1 MGIVVDIVALLIIVV
16 YALIGFFKG
25 FTEFVFQVIA
35 IIIAVAVVFFAY
47 KPVSEVVMETQI
59 DEKIYATV
67 YDNLSKTSI
76 AEGNEIKEEETN
88 MSSGIVKT
96 INGYVN
102 EAKESAEQNVA
113 EFVSGKIAVI
123 VVYAMTAIALF
134 VVIYLIL
141 FMIRIVLD
149 IIGKMPIL
157 REGNQVLGLVIG
169 VVKGLLAVYLLLAL
183 ASGLSPILR
192 LVGVTK
198 AIEESMVASI
208 LYNHNIIIDLIHKL
222 G

>member
-1 MGIVVDIVALLIIVV
+1 MAKTHQKEKKKSYNNAARII
-16 YALIGFFKG
+16 I
-25 FTEFVFQVIA
+25 

-134 VVIYLIL
+134 VVIYLI
-141 FMIRIVLD
+141 FF
-149 IIGKMPIL
+149 
-157 REGNQVLGLVIG
+157 
-169 VVKGLLAVYLLLAL
+169 
-183 ASGLSPILR
+183 
-192 LVGVTK
+192 
-198 AIEESMVASI
+198 
-208 LYNHNIIIDLIHKL
+208 HF
-222 G
+222 

>member
-35 IIIAVAVVFFAY
+35 IIIAIAVVFFAY

-169 VVKGLLAVYLLLAL
+169 VVKGLIAVYLLLAL
-183 ASGLSPILR
+183 ASGLSPILSQ
-192 LVGVTK
+192 VGVTK

>member
-1 MGIVVDIVALLIIVV
+1 MGIVVDIVALLIIVI

-35 IIIAVAVVFFAY
+35 IIIAIAVVFFAY
-47 KPVSEVVMETQI
+47 KPVANVVMDTQL
-59 DEKIYATV
+59 DEKVYATI

-76 AEGNEIKEEETN
+76 AEGDEIKEEDTN
-88 MSSGIVKT
+88 MSKGIINT
-96 INGYVN
+96 INGYVT

-113 EFVSGKIAVI
+113 EYVSSKLAVI
-123 VVYAMTAIALF
+123 VV
-134 VVIYLIL
+134 YLIL

-157 REGNQVLGLVIG
+157 REGNEVLGVVIG

-183 ASGLSPILR
+183 ASGLSPILSQF
-192 LVGVTK
+192 GIIK
-198 AIEESMVASI
+198 AIEDSTVASI

>member
-1 MGIVVDIVALLIIVV
+1 MGIVVDIVALLIIVI

-35 IIIAVAVVFFAY
+35 IIVAIAVVFFAY
-47 KPVSEVVMETQI
+47 KPVANVVMDTQL
-59 DEKIYATV
+59 DEKVYATI

-76 AEGNEIKEEETN
+76 AEGDEIKEEDTN
-88 MSSGIVKT
+88 MSKGIINT
-96 INGYVN
+96 INGYVT

-113 EFVSGKIAVI
+113 EYVSSKLAVI
-123 VVYAMTAIALF
+123 VVYAITAIALF
-134 VVIYLIL
+134 VVVYLIL

-157 REGNQVLGLVIG
+157 REGNEVLGVVIG

-183 ASGLSPILR
+183 ASGLSPILSQF
-192 LVGVTK
+192 GIIK
-198 AIEESMVASI
+198 AIEDSTVASI